1 MNTDIFRAPRFRS
14 RYRVPGFP
22 ELPYGQSLRATNCHF
37 EPAFECIGAREG
49 AWAVTT
55 NGRKTHI
62 ILALIS
68 RKVFSFVVFKWISAA
83 LGKAPGGLRQPSDP
97 WFCSHYHMAA
107 DVVAE
112 WLGATVL
119 VEGRLLDFGC
129 GDGITALGLVQRHG
143 AKNVLGVDISLTQK
157 KLATL
162 AKRELALGR
171 LPRKLQLKVIEPGE
185 SLSDKF
191 SVDAICSWSTFEHID
206 LNLIDGILADLYA
219 MLPKGGRFFLQIN
232 PLYYSP
238 SGSHLGRFE
247 LPYWAHLLWDEQ
259 TVKDA
264 VLGFAGNIPAEELEE
279 NFHARTLDEYKLF
292 IFEEYLK
299 LNKITVPELKARL
312 MRVGFRLEREE
323 AGSVS
328 FAPPD
333 VLLEKYP
340 YADLVTDDIKLLLV
354 KP

>member
-1 MNTDIFRAPRFRS
+1 
-14 RYRVPGFP
+14 
-22 ELPYGQSLRATNCHF
+22 
-37 EPAFECIGAREG
+37 
-49 AWAVTT
+49 
-55 NGRKTHI
+55 
-62 ILALIS
+62 
-68 RKVFSFVVFKWISAA
+68 
-83 LGKAPGGLRQPSDP
+83 
-97 WFCSHYHMAA
+97 MAA